1 DEGRHARKC
10 TYRLKVGAVT
20 GKLALNLIYSTK
32 PGFSEYPFFLGYN
45 RAIAKENAEVVLTI
59 NNAPLLVFGNYH
71 NGKIACFMSDCS
83 PHWGTQ
89 QFMSWPFYTALWV
102 NILTHIAR

>member
-1 DEGRHARKC
+1 GTVC
-10 TYRLKVGAVT
+10 VVG
-20 GKLALNLIYSTK
+20 KIRDLILQLSKSSIYSTK
-32 PGFSEYPFFLGYN
+32 P

-59 NNAPLLVFGNYH
+59 NNDPLLVFGNYH

>member
-1 DEGRHARKC
+1 MVTIVSKNQRVLLHSHHNLNIQL
-10 TYRLKVGAVT
+10 LKGS
-20 GKLALNLIYSTK
+20 LNIL
-32 PGFSEYPFFLGYN
+32 FFLGYN

-59 NNAPLLVFGNYH
+59 NNDPLLVFGNYH

-89 QFMSWPFYTALWV
+89 QFMSWPFYTAL
-102 NILTHIAR
+102 